1 MKIFQSPTFKAFS
14 EPVAKNNP
22 VFIQSLGICS
32 ALAVTVQLN
41 TAIVMA
47 LAMTFVTAFSSLT
60 ISAMRNVIPRNV
72 RMIVEL
78 SVIASLVIL
87 ADEVLRAYF
96 YDISKQLS
104 VFVGLIITNCIVMG
118 RAETYALG
126 NPPVQSF
133 MDGLGN
139 GAGYGLVLSDR
150 GLYPRTARRRKT
162 IRFFRGPP
170 GFLRPRIH
178 EHGLHAAG
186 AGGVYHH
193 RPAGVAAEKPDE
205 ELSVHPQAA
214 FFGPG
219 RRSRSAEI
227 RDVALLRLRFQA
239 PCGLGLNPNI
249 PFADEH
255 WFG

>member
-1 MKIFQSPTFKAFS
+1 MKLTQSPTFKAFS
-14 EPVAKNNP
+14 EPVVKNNP

-32 ALAVTVQLN
+32 ALAVTVQLK

-47 LAMTFVTAFSSLT
+47 LALTFVTAFSGLT

-87 ADEVLRAYF
+87 ADEVLRAFF

-126 NPPVQSF
+126 NPPLQSF

-139 GAGYGLVLSDR
+139 GAGYGTVLVTVAFVREL
-150 GLYPRTARRRKT
+150 L
-162 IRFFRGPP
+162 
-170 GFLRPRIH
+170 
-178 EHGLHAAG
+178 G
-186 AGGVYHH
+186 AGKLLGF
-193 RPAGVAAEKPDE
+193 
-205 ELSVHPQAA
+205 SVVPQVFYDHGYMNMGFMQLAPAA
-214 FFGPG
+214 FIIIG
-219 RRSRSAEI
+219 
-227 RDVALLRLRFQA
+227 LLVWLQKSLMK
-239 PCGLGLNPNI
+239 G
-249 PFADEH
+249 
-255 WFG
+255 